1 MARYRVQD
9 QPQGVAIHLTEVAG
23 RERQLLEAFQACQ
36 SGHCTCPT
44 EEYQKVAGMQV
55 IQAADEITLQLQA
68 RPGTRLDTGEI
79 AACLDHTIATVQQ
92 Q

>member
-1 MARYRVQD
+1 MARHRVKD
-9 QPQGVAIHLTEVAG
+9 QPQGVAIQVTEVA
-23 RERQLLEAFQACQ
+23 RRQRQLLEAFQQCQ

-55 IQAADEITLQLQA
+55 SQAADEITLQLQA
-68 RPGTRLDTGEI
+68 RPGTRLDTGEV
-79 AACLDHTIATVQQ
+79 AACLEHTIAKLQQ

>member
-9 QPQGVAIHLTEVAG
+9 QPQGVAIQVTEVAG
-23 RERQLLEAFQACQ
+23 RQRQLLEAFQDCQ

-44 EEYQKVAGMQV
+44 EEYQKVAAMQV
-55 IQAADEITLQLQA
+55 TEAADEITLELQA
-68 RPGTRLDTGEI
+68 RPGTRFDTSEI
-79 AACLDHTIATVQQ
+79 AACLDHTIAKVQQ